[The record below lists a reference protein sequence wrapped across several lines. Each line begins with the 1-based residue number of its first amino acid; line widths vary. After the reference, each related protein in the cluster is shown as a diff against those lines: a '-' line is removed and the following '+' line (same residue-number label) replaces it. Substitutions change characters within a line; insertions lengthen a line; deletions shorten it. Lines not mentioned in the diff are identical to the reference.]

1 MKREESEIF
10 ALKFSPEN
18 EHLIAACGNGN
29 ILVYSM
35 KTNQLSCT
43 LPASRVTGQD
53 IDLPAT
59 CIAFRPI
66 RPEFKNAQVMVVGC
80 KLPLFFILKLLLK
93 DANGKLIHWHYPTGQ
108 KLASIQMDGDNQVN
122 TVDYSIN
129 GKQFAAAGTHPHI
142 KIYDSKT
149 QLVISVLDTGKF
161 DVTAAHSN
169 RIFSVKYHPKDPNVL
184 ISGGWD
190 NTIQVIFFLHFFGIY
205 GDLNMVLDLGF
216 EIGNI
221 YKIHL

>member
-1 MKREESEIF
+1 
-10 ALKFSPEN
+10 
-18 EHLIAACGNGN
+18 
-29 ILVYSM
+29 
-35 KTNQLSCT
+35 
-43 LPASRVTGQD
+43 
-53 IDLPAT
+53 
-59 CIAFRPI
+59 
-66 RPEFKNAQVMVVGC
+66 
-80 KLPLFFILKLLLK
+80 
-93 DANGKLIHWHYPTGQ
+93 
-108 KLASIQMDGDNQVN
+108 MDGDNQVN

-161 DVTAAHSN
+161 DITAAHSN

-190 NTIQVIFFLHFFGIY
+190 NTIQVIFFLHFFGFY

-216 EIGNI
+216 GMGNI
-221 YKIHL
+221 YKFYL